1 MSNIK
6 YNLKNK
12 NASIDNLTLNS
23 NKVFLVVGN
32 LSQLFSYVIYTN
44 NMVSVE
50 NYVNRYITFVGDIIN
65 FTVVVTNSGDENIG
79 TINHPVT
86 LYNNL
91 SESVSIIPNTIMVNN
106 TPIYYSNLYE
116 INLGILTP
124 GEVKVVSFNAVVN
137 YDYPNPIYS
146 QAKVFYGFDPIFL
159 TPSIYSSDSN
169 ILIISID

>member
-1 MSNIK
+1 
-6 YNLKNK
+6 
-12 NASIDNLTLNS
+12 
-23 NKVFLVVGN
+23 
-32 LSQLFSYVIYTN
+32 
-44 NMVSVE
+44 
-50 NYVNRYITFVGDIIN
+50 
-65 FTVVVTNSGDENIG
+65 
-79 TINHPVT
+79 
-86 LYNNL
+86 
-91 SESVSIIPNTIMVNN
+91 MVNN

-116 INLGILTP
+116 INLCILTP

>member
-1 MSNIK
+1 MAIVSSTLPSYIIVDPDIVADGMNAL
-6 YNLKNK
+6 NL
-12 NASIDNLTLNS
+12 SIQDNLITDIDKS
-23 NKVFLVVGN
+23 IFE
-32 LSQLFSYVIYTN
+32 LF
-44 NMVSVE
+44 
-50 NYVNRYITFVGDIIN
+50 R
-65 FTVVVTNSGDENIG
+65 
-79 TINHPVT
+79 
-86 LYNNL
+86 
-91 SESVSIIPNTIMVNN
+91 
-106 TPIYYSNLYE
+106 